1 VRGGCACSPA
11 RASSRPM
18 LVLACWQ
25 IHQDGKPKPAEPD
38 SGVPDSSEPD
48 SSKCKAERLKKL
60 NEELNVQSKFRSNGL
75 DAAFEWRYGDG
86 EAKLS
91 VEELRFCAPILRLPG
106 VAAWSECPPWQ
117 CPSSA
122 PAPPQGTPGGSGQPG
137 TSREDAG
144 PLRVGNSSHCLGCSS
159 QPPKKSSRFDR
170 LTFQVVLECLG
181 H

>member
-1 VRGGCACSPA
+1 MRGGCACSPA

-91 VEELRFCAPILRLPG
+91 VEELRFCATLLECNMRAHIAAARCGSMVRVPPLAVPQLGPCASSGHTWRLWAARHLPG
-106 VAAWSECPPWQ
+106 RCWPTARWKFQPLPWLLEPAA
-117 CPSSA
+117 
-122 PAPPQGTPGGSGQPG
+122 
-137 TSREDAG
+137 
-144 PLRVGNSSHCLGCSS
+144 
-159 QPPKKSSRFDR
+159 
-170 LTFQVVLECLG
+170 
-181 H
+181 